1 VIRTGDVIAE
11 EDRGL
16 MRRPELVTQGLLLI
30 LIAAVC
36 WMAYRLGDVARR
48 TPVDPAPPAVQPG
61 PAPKP
66 EVKPDLV
73 PPPAAKA
80 PETPLS
86 RALRD
91 YHQRFPAV
99 VPRTLWELADKLD
112 SGEIT
117 DKDTAIKFYK
127 RDAVPLSQALDGI
140 FTPGVDSGTKEGK
153 VTSKAAISG
162 PLRQTARA
170 LGYKP
175 PAQADAGSRS
185 FAPEAP

>member
-1 VIRTGDVIAE
+1 
-11 EDRGL
+11 
-16 MRRPELVTQGLLLI
+16 MKRPELVTQGLLLV

-48 TPVDPAPPAVQPG
+48 QPADSTPPAVKPVD

-66 EVKPDLV
+66 EVKPEPT

-112 SGEIT
+112 SGEIA

-127 RDAVPLSQALDGI
+127 RDAVPLAQALDGI
-140 FTPGVDSGTKEGK
+140 FTPGIDASTKEGK
-153 VTSKAAISG
+153 VTGKAAISG

-175 PAQADAGSRS
+175 PAPADAGPQS

>member
-1 VIRTGDVIAE
+1 VK
-11 EDRGL
+11 
-16 MRRPELVTQGLLLI
+16 RPEFVTQFLLLI
-30 LIAAVC
+30 LIASVC

-48 TPVDPAPPAVQPG
+48 TPVDPAPPAVKPVD

-66 EVKPDLV
+66 EVKPEPA
-73 PPPAAKA
+73 PPPATKA

-86 RALRD
+86 RAIRD

-140 FTPGVDSGTKEGK
+140 FTPGVDSSTKEGK
-153 VTSKAAISG
+153 VTNKAAISG

-175 PAQADAGSRS
+175 PAQADAGSQS

>member
-36 WMAYRLGDVARR
+36 WMGFQVGHLSSAVVALAARS
-48 TPVDPAPPAVQPG
+48 VDSG
-61 PAPKP
+61 PKP
-66 EVKPDLV
+66 EVKPE
-73 PPPAAKA
+73 PAPLPAVKA

-140 FTPGVDSGTKEGK
+140 FTPGVDSSTKEGK

-175 PAQADAGSRS
+175 PAPADAGSRS

>member
-1 VIRTGDVIAE
+1 MKRS
-11 EDRGL
+11 
-16 MRRPELVTQGLLLI
+16 ELVTQALLLV

-36 WMAYRLGDVARR
+36 WMGFQVGHLSSAVVALAARS
-48 TPVDPAPPAVQPG
+48 VDPAPPAVKID
-61 PAPKP
+61 PAPSP
-66 EVKPDLV
+66 S
-73 PPPAAKA
+73 PAPTPKA

-112 SGEIT
+112 SGEIA

-140 FTPGVDSGTKEGK
+140 FTPGVDSSTKEGK

-185 FAPEAP
+185 FAPETP